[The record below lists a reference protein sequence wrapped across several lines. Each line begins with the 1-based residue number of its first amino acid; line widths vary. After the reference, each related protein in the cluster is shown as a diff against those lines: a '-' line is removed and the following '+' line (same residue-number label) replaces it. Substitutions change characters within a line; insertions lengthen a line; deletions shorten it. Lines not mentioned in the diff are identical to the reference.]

1 MATKCPSVRCDC
13 DVTTWYPVKSGMGQQ
28 KLLASMHT
36 WIWWHQI
43 RHLIRF
49 LLNASNQPR
58 FVPKRCL
65 NYFREHLMDFSQIW
79 EGKHMKAVCE
89 ENGQI
94 LLPSISSDY
103 LKPSC
108 AENHVVLLLHSIKM
122 TSQQCF
128 LQNCYITRYSANDHQ
143 TQRPEL
149 DWLVP
154 PCFAPAAQPIPA
166 APFQLTLVTREVKKK
181 KKSRSSVKIRDVR

>member
-1 MATKCPSVRCDC
+1 
-13 DVTTWYPVKSGMGQQ
+13 
-28 KLLASMHT
+28 
-36 WIWWHQI
+36 
-43 RHLIRF
+43 
-49 LLNASNQPR
+49 
-58 FVPKRCL
+58 
-65 NYFREHLMDFSQIW
+65 MDFSQIW

-108 AENHVVLLLHSIKM
+108 AENHVVLLVHSIKM

-128 LQNCYITRYSANDHQ
+128 LQNCFITRYSDNDHQ
-143 TQRPEL
+143 THRPEP
-149 DWLVP
+149 DWLAP

-166 APFQLTLVTREVKKK
+166 PPFQLTPGTREEKKK
-181 KKSRSSVKIRDVR
+181 KVFHRSESEMSGREWRLPVLQTTNSEQLFHIF